1 MTEFAVVIISASSE
15 NESEEIIS
23 TLLNKRLIAC
33 ANLSSK
39 ITSSYWWKGSIE
51 KADEFIITAKTRLSL
66 VGKIT
71 EEVKIIHSYEVP
83 EIIALPVLD
92 GSRDYLEWLNDE
104 ITSNE

>member
-1 MTEFAVVIISASSE
+1 MTEYVVLIISASSE
-15 NESEEIIS
+15 SESEEIIS

-33 ANLSSK
+33 ANLSPK
-39 ITSSYWWKGSIE
+39 TTSSYWWKGSIE

-92 GSRDYLEWLNDE
+92 GSRDYLDWLNDE
-104 ITSNE
+104 LPSNE

>member
-1 MTEFAVVIISASSE
+1 MLISASSE
-15 NESEEIIS
+15 SESEEIIS

-39 ITSSYWWKGSIE
+39 TSSSYWWKGSIE
-51 KADEFIITAKTRLSL
+51 KSDEFIITAKTRLSL
-66 VGKIT
+66 VAKIT

>member
-1 MTEFAVVIISASSE
+1 MTEFAVVLISASSE
-15 NESEEIIS
+15 SESEEIIS

-39 ITSSYWWKGSIE
+39 TSSSYWWKGSIE
-51 KADEFIITAKTRLSL
+51 KSDEFIITAKTRLSL
-66 VGKIT
+66 VAKIT

-92 GSRDYLEWLNDE
+92 GSRDYLDWLNDE
-104 ITSNE
+104 LPSNE

>member
-1 MTEFAVVIISASSE
+1 MTEYVVLIISASSE
-15 NESEEIIS
+15 SESEEIIS

-33 ANLSSK
+33 ANLSPK
-39 ITSSYWWKGSIE
+39 TTSSYWWKGSIE

-92 GSRDYLEWLNDE
+92 GSRDYLDWLNDE
-104 ITSNE
+104 ITSDE

>member
-33 ANLSSK
+33 ANLSPK
-39 ITSSYWWKGSIE
+39 TTSSYWWKGSIE

-92 GSRDYLEWLNDE
+92 GNQDYLDWLNNE
-104 ITSNE
+104 IISNE

>member
-1 MTEFAVVIISASSE
+1 MTEFAVVLISASSE
-15 NESEEIIS
+15 SESEEIIT

-39 ITSSYWWKGSIE
+39 TSSSYWWKGSIE
-51 KADEFIITAKTRLSL
+51 KSDEFIITAKTRLSL

>member
-1 MTEFAVVIISASSE
+1 MTEFAVVLISASSE
-15 NESEEIIS
+15 SESEEIIT

-33 ANLSSK
+33 ANLSPK
-39 ITSSYWWKGSIE
+39 TTSSYWWKGSIE
-51 KADEFIITAKTRLSL
+51 KSDEFIITAKTRLSL
-66 VGKIT
+66 VEKIT
-71 EEVKIIHSYEVP
+71 EEVKFIHSYEVP

>member
-1 MTEFAVVIISASSE
+1 MTEFAVVLISASSE
-15 NESEEIIS
+15 SESEEIIS

-39 ITSSYWWKGSIE
+39 TTSSYWWKGSIE
-51 KADEFIITAKTRLSL
+51 KSDEFIITAKTRLSL
-66 VGKIT
+66 VAKIT

-92 GSRDYLEWLNDE
+92 GSRDYLDWLNDE
-104 ITSNE
+104 LPSNE